1 MFLRILVGC
10 FIGIVSA
17 AIAHGQPAITSITP
31 GAIAPGKAI
40 RLQLVGQNLKEP
52 IRAWTSC
59 AANVVVTPIDANN
72 VALECTLPDSAMV
85 GPMGVFIASADG
97 VSEPFQLMVDELPSV
112 ADNAANHSRDQS
124 QQIDTLCGVD
134 GVADAAT
141 SDFYRVHVAAGQRLS
156 IEVIAQRIGST
167 MDPVL
172 KVTDRNGQPIAMA
185 DDDEANADSR
195 LQFVASAEDDF
206 WIEVRDSR
214 YAGGGRYRLRV
225 GDFPIVDAA
234 YPFAISPN
242 GVSTFEWIGHEVSQ
256 DQPLSVPFE
265 FRYQSTLPVDM
276 TCVSAKLP
284 NAHSSAWASLL
295 VRDFTLVTEP
305 VSTEVDPASQKTL
318 SLPVGISGRLNRPAE
333 LDRYPIQG
341 TQGQTVRFSS
351 RTRSLGLGTVLQMQ
365 LLNAGGAKVA
375 ETAVSDAD
383 EWSFDYAFPDSGV
396 YTLVVNDLLKR
407 GGAGFGYWVEIVPAG
422 QFSVAIKPDPAVR
435 ERFVVEPATGAFFA
449 DIQVQRFGYD
459 DAIELSVANPDGG
472 LRLVNPIIPAKATE
486 TRIYLKADSRWTA
499 GSIADLRL
507 VAKPVGNPRSAVMV
521 SSVALKRLKS
531 PGFPYPQHWSNGLL
545 CAAGVVAGEPYYTL
559 ESPTPIRLAKPLV
572 EHTVSLVLK
581 RINPEFKEAVNV
593 IPFDMPAGWS
603 VASKVEKDT
612 YVLTIGTPA
621 QTAAANSNESM
632 TIHGYTEF
640 RGRGRID
647 SIGLPVQWFDP
658 LMVQFGT
665 DSDWIAGQTN
675 KVRVRLHR
683 DGSDPQPVT
692 IRPTAVIPGLVVPPA
707 IEIASDQ
714 SEALIDV
721 TLGAEAKAGVPL
733 RLEWTATSKYSGKD
747 FSVACK
753 PLDVTP
759 IELPARIV
767 AVPMQIKL
775 RNHRDRQQLLVT
787 GYDAVD
793 TPQDWT
799 SKVQWAVN
807 DPSIARIDGSVIYPI
822 ANGVTR
828 VVGTIGPM
836 KTEVAVEVSGIG
848 VAAPVE
854 FENEVLVALSKQGC
868 NSGAC
873 HGSPSGK
880 GSFRLSLRA
889 FDQKLDQLTL
899 VREDFGR
906 RVNTVEPDQSLLLQ
920 KPLMKVP
927 HGGGMQLHRSD
938 VAYSL
943 LKEWITQGAR
953 LDAAPVPRCVRL
965 EILPKGRQTLKRVS
979 GGQQLV
985 IIAHFADGSSRDVT
999 HLAAY
1004 ESSNTSVATVSANGY
1019 VRCHE
1024 RGEAAILA
1032 RFLEHIESIPLM
1044 FVEEVPGFQWQ
1055 DQPVHNYI
1063 DPLVDQKLKQLQ
1075 ILPSPLCNDSEFI
1088 RRVYLDVIGVLPTVD
1103 EVNAFLAD
1111 TSPDKRAQ
1119 CIKRLLNRPEYAKF
1133 WALKWGDLLKLTSK
1147 NVGEDGVY
1155 KYHRWVEKSVQD
1167 NMPYDEFAK
1176 QLLTGSGSTLTNP
1189 PANFYRTATDMNE
1202 CVETI
1207 SQVFLGARLQCAKC
1221 HNHPFERWTQ
1231 DNYYGMGAF
1240 FQRVQRK
1247 KTQRPGEVFVWT
1259 ASAGEVT
1266 QPRTGEISKPWL
1278 PVDGNVAVAEDADRR
1293 AAFAQW
1299 LTKPSNPYFARI
1311 EANRIWSQLFARG
1324 IVDPIDDFRDSNPPT
1339 NSELL
1344 DALTKDFVEHHFD
1357 RKHLLE
1363 TILNSRTYQTS
1374 FQTNSFNAKDKL
1386 YFSHQEPRLLTA
1398 EQLLDALNQLT
1409 GTNQSFGNL
1418 PAGTRATQLPAP
1430 DVAKLDFL
1438 KVFGQPERST
1448 VCACER
1454 SEDTNLGMAIELFNG
1469 SLVYEKLRN
1478 PNNRFRSLL
1487 AQGKS
1492 VEDAIR
1498 DLYMAGLS
1506 RMPNERELAAALS
1519 HCNTRGDALAGLE
1532 DVCWALLNTD
1542 EFLFQH

>member
-1 MFLRILVGC
+1 MFLRILIGC
-10 FIGIVSA
+10 FIGIVST
-17 AIAHGQPAITSITP
+17 AIAYGQPTIASVNP
-31 GAIAPGKAI
+31 GAIAPGKTTK
-40 RLQLVGQNLKEP
+40 LQLVGQNLKDP
-52 IRAWTSC
+52 IRVWTSC
-59 AANVVVTPIDANN
+59 GASIVVNPIDVNN
-72 VALECTLPDSAMV
+72 ATLECSLPESAMI
-85 GPMGVFIASADG
+85 GPMGVFVASADG
-97 VSEPFQLMVDELPSV
+97 VSEPFAMMVDDLPSV
-112 ADNAANHSRDQS
+112 PDNAANHSREQS
-124 QQIDTLCGVD
+124 QLIDSLCAVD
-134 GVADAAT
+134 GVADAAS
-141 SDFYRVHVAAGQRLS
+141 SDFYRVRLSAGQRLA
-156 IEVIAQRIGST
+156 IEVVAQRLGSS
-167 MDPVL
+167 MDPIV
-172 KVTDRNGQPIAMA
+172 KVTDRNGKQVAFA
-185 DDDEANADSR
+185 DDDDANADSR
-195 LQFVASAEDDF
+195 LHFIASVDDEY
-206 WIEVRDSR
+206 WIEVRDNK

-225 GDFPIVDAA
+225 GDFPLVDAA
-234 YPFAISPN
+234 YPFAVATK
-242 GVSTFEWIGHEVSQ
+242 GVGTFEWIGRDVPNEASQ
-256 DQPLSVPFE
+256 NVRFE
-265 FRYQSTLPVDM
+265 FHDQSTHPQDM
-276 TCVSAKLP
+276 TSVSTRLQNAK
-284 NAHSSAWASLL
+284 SSAWASLL
-295 VRDFTLVTEP
+295 RRDFALFSEP
-305 VSTEVDPASQKTL
+305 VKPQSAEPPQTPFAI
-318 SLPVGISGRLNRPAE
+318 PVGISGQLTMPAE
-333 LDRYPIQG
+333 QDRYTIQG

-351 RTRSLGLGTVLQMQ
+351 RTRSLGLATVLQMQ
-365 LLNAGGAKVA
+365 LFNAAGGKVA
-375 ETAVSDAD
+375 ETAVADTD

-407 GGAGFGYWVEIVPAG
+407 GGPGYGYWVEVTPAG
-422 QFSVAIKPDPAVR
+422 QFSVAIKPDAASR
-435 ERFVVEPATGAFFA
+435 ERFVVEPVTGAFYV
-449 DIQVQRFGYD
+449 DLQVQRFGYD
-459 DAIELSVANPDGG
+459 DAIEVSVANADCG
-472 LRLVNPIIPAKATE
+472 LRVLNPTIPAKATE
-486 TRIYLKADSRWTA
+486 ARVYLKADSQWQA
-499 GSIADLRL
+499 GSISELRL
-507 VAKPVGNPRSAVMV
+507 KAIATGNPKTASMV
-521 SSVALKRLKS
+521 SSIALKRLKS
-531 PGFPYPQHWSNGLL
+531 PNFPYPPLWNNGLIVT
-545 CAAGVVAGEPYYTL
+545 AGIAPSDPYYTF
-559 ESPTPIRLAKPLV
+559 ETTTPIRFAKPFADHV
-572 EHTVSLVLK
+572 VNATLK
-581 RINPEFKEAVNV
+581 RTNPEFKDAVNV
-593 IPFDMPAGWS
+593 LPFDMKAGWS
-603 VASKVEKDT
+603 VSSKVDKEV
-612 YVLTIGTPA
+612 YSLSVLAPKQDAPGNIDDSLTL
-621 QTAAANSNESM
+621 
-632 TIHGYTEF
+632 HGYTEF
-640 RGRGRID
+640 RGRGRWD
-647 SIGLPVQWFDP
+647 SISLPVQWFDP
-658 LMVQFGT
+658 LTVELRNT
-665 DSDWIAGQTN
+665 SDWIAGQSN
-675 KVRVRLHR
+675 KVHVRVRR
-683 DGSDPQPVT
+683 DGGDPQPVT
-692 IRPTAVIPGLVVPPA
+692 IRPNGSIPGVTVPQS
-707 IEIASDQ
+707 IEIGSDQ
-714 SEALIDV
+714 NEALVEVAIAADV
-721 TLGAEAKAGVPL
+721 KPDTPL
-733 RLEWTATSKYSGKD
+733 RLEWLATSKFSGRD
-747 FSVACK
+747 FSVACM
-753 PLDVTP
+753 PLEIRLV
-759 IELPARIV
+759 ELPTRIV
-767 AVPMQIKL
+767 SAQTQFKL
-775 RNHRDRQQLLVT
+775 RNHRDRHQLLVT
-787 GYDAVD
+787 GFDAIGN
-793 TPQDWT
+793 PQDWT
-799 SKVQWAVN
+799 TKVQWMVQ
-807 DPSIARIDGSVIYPI
+807 DPSIARLEGSVVHPV
-822 ANGVTR
+822 ANGLTKI
-828 VVGTIGPM
+828 VGRLGTM
-836 KTEVAVEVSGIG
+836 QTEIAVEVSGMG

-906 RVNTVEPDQSLLLQ
+906 RVNTIEPDQSLLLQ

-943 LKEWITQGAR
+943 LKEWISQGAR

-965 EILPKGRQTLKRVS
+965 EILPTGRQILKRVS

-1004 ESSNTSVATVSANGY
+1004 ESSNTSVATVNANGY
-1019 VRCHE
+1019 VACLE

-1044 FVEEVPGFQWQ
+1044 FVDEVPGFQWQ
-1055 DQPVHNYI
+1055 EQPIHNYI

-1075 ILPSPLCNDSEFI
+1075 IVPSPLCTDSEFI

-1111 TSPDKRAQ
+1111 TTADKRSQ
-1119 CIKRLLNRPEYAKF
+1119 CIKRLLARPEYAKF

-1155 KYHRWVEKSVQD
+1155 KYHRWVEKSVEE
-1167 NMPYDEFAK
+1167 NMPYDEFAR

-1278 PVDGNVAVAEDADRR
+1278 PVDGNVSVSEDADRR

-1299 LTKPSNPYFARI
+1299 LTKPTNPYFARI

-1344 DALTKDFVEHHFD
+1344 DALTKDFVEHGFD

-1374 FQTNSFNAKDKL
+1374 YQTNAFNVKDKL

-1409 GTNQSFGNL
+1409 GTSQSFGNL

-1478 PNNRFRSLL
+1478 PNNRFRTLL

-1506 RMPNERELAAALS
+1506 RQPNERELAAALA
-1519 HCNTRGDALAGLE
+1519 HCNTRGDAMAGLE